1 MERNKTDKFNNKDK
15 NKMSKKRDNS
25 VTKNNRNSDIK
36 KKDHFET
43 TKTTPNYKD
52 VLLLRR
58 FLTDKF
64 KIQNVTRTGLNSKN
78 QRKLAAEIKKARFM
92 GLLPYTDLHSQL

>member
-1 MERNKTDKFNNKDK
+1 MERKKDRFNKDLDK
-15 NKMSKKRDNS
+15 NKLNKKRENS
-25 VTKNNRNSDIK
+25 VKNNRNSDVK

-64 KIQNVTRTGLNSKN
+64 KIQNVSRTGLSSKN
-78 QRKLAAEIKKARFM
+78 QRKLAAEIKKARYM

>member
-1 MERNKTDKFNNKDK
+1 MERNKTDRFNKDK
-15 NKMSKKRDNS
+15 NKNNKKRDSS
-25 VTKNNRNSDIK
+25 VKTNRASDVK
-36 KKDHFET
+36 KKDHYET

-64 KIQNVTRTGLNSKN
+64 KIQNVTRTGLSSKN
-78 QRKLAAEIKKARFM
+78 QRKLAAEIKKARYM